1 VARSTFI
8 KAHDTKVS
16 VSNSRAEL
24 EKMLRRYGAST
35 FHVSMDFAARR
46 SSVSFVVP
54 NGVGSAQVP
63 VRLYVET
70 ERVARI
76 LFEKRSRF
84 TEAQL
89 EKAER
94 VAWRN
99 LVLWVDATLS
109 AAAIGMQTV
118 TEAFFA
124 HAVVGPAGERMIELV
139 EHAQQSLGAGVQRLL
154 TAPAE
159 AD

>member
-1 VARSTFI
+1 MARSSFI
-8 KAHDTKVS
+8 KAYDTKVS

-24 EKMLRRYGAST
+24 EKMLRRYGASS
-35 FHVSMDFAARR
+35 FNVAMDFTARR
-46 SSVSFVVP
+46 ASVSFVVP

-70 ERVARI
+70 GRVARI
-76 LFEKRSRF
+76 LFSQKSRF

-139 EHAQQSLGAGVQRLL
+139 EQTQRSLGSGVQRLL

-159 AD
+159 EE